1 MQFTS
6 STSSHT
12 VLLLALKVPTSC
24 RLHICIPHELYN
36 LICCYSYS
44 HLDLETDPSTAVN
57 GETLSQQCYSKPK
70 SAQCMEIM
78 VTVSEE

>member
-1 MQFTS
+1 MQLTS

-24 RLHICIPHELYN
+24 MLHIPHELYN

>member
-1 MQFTS
+1 MQFT

-12 VLLLALKVPTSC
+12 VLLLALKVPASC
-24 RLHICIPHELYN
+24 TLHICIPHELYN

-57 GETLSQQCYSKPK
+57 GETLSSSAIQNPK
-70 SAQCMEIM
+70 VLS
-78 VTVSEE
+78 VWRLW